1 MLPALGVFLLAGI
14 FLRTC
19 GSRAM
24 DTVFSFGPTCR
35 QEVTFGKFILSSLPS
50 GP

>member
-19 GSRAM
+19 GLRVM
-24 DTVFSFGPTCR
+24 DRVFLFS
-35 QEVTFGKFILSSLPS
+35 VSSGFNS
-50 GP
+50 AVRK